1 MFYIYAGD
9 QQIYKPLDDLLIIFN
24 PRLTLELGKA
34 GSLEFDI
41 PPDNPY
47 YGRLSQLSTEV
58 SVDMDDEELF
68 HGRVLS
74 NELAFNNVRHIYC
87 EGDLSYLI
95 DSVQKGVQY
104 SGTTHELFRRIIAN
118 HNARMDASKQFTV
131 GTINIEN
138 RSIVLVGQ
146 SESENVN
153 TGNIDYKQIAID
165 SIVDDWNN
173 TFDYIQTCLIDY
185 CGGYLRTRR
194 VNGTIYIDL
203 LSNFAN
209 TAIQAIELGS
219 NLLDLK
225 EQINAQDLFTVLIPL
240 GDDNLTIASVN
251 GGSDELVDTNAVAR
265 YGRIIKTHV
274 FNNVTSASTLL
285 ENARRFMATNVNVPR
300 TISVRAV
307 DLHML
312 NPLISPIRIGDKVT
326 ITSAAHDV
334 DDALTCTRIE
344 YDLERPENNN
354 YTFGNPVQ
362 TLTQR
367 YREDARLS
375 NDTYGNSAA
384 VSSAGAAT
392 PSAASAKGASAAAA
406 AAKTAKKERE
416 KDLNNFY
423 DAWINFDPDQATVS
437 LGALSK
443 QYFDGKEVLM
453 SQCGI
458 DLDGKTGNINIQSLH
473 NVVDDHGHLIAE
485 NEAHINVVE
494 TDTSVAIE
502 SVTHRVEH
510 LAGEEAEHYTAI
522 TQRSDELGSSID
534 LLAQDVHEFEDSTT
548 NALANINMTTNDH
561 EARITSN
568 TRFITKVDGTVTQN
582 YTSITQRADAMQAS
596 IDSVVGRVDEHGL
609 SLATITQKVD
619 ANESSIGLVAE
630 KATAN
635 GKNIAS
641 IQVWANEKE
650 TVINAKAD
658 LLVVDTKFNDLTSGV
673 TQAKLL
679 NASEIKANSISIWS
693 EDSPVATP
701 VPTMN
706 HSHTIKAEEGDDG
719 KVTIKIG
726 AAKTEYPQTT
736 SFDIAKTKKYTAGV
750 AAVNVKTVEAMSYS
764 STGDFTAELID
775 SYVRYSNEQ
784 IVGRVRVTLDNN
796 NMKNIVVKMA
806 GVRAFTAGKESVT
819 VSTLG
824 YNKANSSDPGWT
836 YDTNTKKYTIKIKAV
851 LSSGKN
857 PKETNLT
864 LDASQQ
870 INNAIN
876 TGATSA
882 YFSAVTTGA
891 AGTPSYNSEDR
902 VYYANVKITGTARG
916 TKADGTYYT
925 NPRDITRAVDVTTVY
940 NAGKNSVEVST
951 LGYNKSNAY
960 DPGWTYDT
968 STKKYTV
975 KLKATLT
982 SGSNPKETTIDLD
995 ASQQINNAIN
1005 TGATSAY
1012 FSNVTTGTAGTPYY
1026 SSEDGVYYANVKI
1039 TGTARGTKADGT
1051 YYTDDNSI
1059 TRAVDVTSVYNSG
1072 KTDGASANAIASF
1085 SIGRTGTQDWQQFG
1099 NAYYIP
1105 VQAIAYNSGGQGP
1118 ENVLGS
1124 DTKWVNIQDAVNAAS
1139 GGGGSSYYYWSDE
1152 KSGPYGSRQ
1161 RDCYFVINDSIVHT
1175 AKVIWSSGNPTFQ

>member
-47 YGRLSQLSTEV
+47 YSRLSQLSTEV

-104 SGTTHELFRRIIAN
+104 SGTTHELFQRIIAN

-131 GTINIEN
+131 GNINIEN

-209 TAIQAIELGS
+209 TSIQAIELGS

-384 VSSAGAAT
+384 MSSAGAAT

-416 KDLNNFY
+416 KDLNDFY
-423 DAWINFDPDQATVS
+423 DAWVNFDPDQATVS

-443 QYFDGKEVLM
+443 QYFNGKEVLL

-458 DLDGKTGNINIQSLH
+458 DLDGKTGNINIQSMH
-473 NVVDDHGHLIAE
+473 NVVDNHGHLIAE

-502 SVTHRVEH
+502 SVTNRVEH
-510 LAGEEAEHYTAI
+510 LAGEEAQHYTAI

-561 EARITSN
+561 EARIASN

-582 YTSITQRADAMQAS
+582 YTSITQRADAMEAS
-596 IDSVVGRVDEHGL
+596 ISSVAGRVDEHGL

-619 ANESSIGLVAE
+619 ANETSIGLVAE

-641 IQVWANEKE
+641 IQAWATDKE
-650 TVINAKAD
+650 TVIELKAD
-658 LLVVDTKFNDLTSGV
+658 KTYVKGLLDAEAARLDKLMAGNSTAT
-673 TQAKLL
+673 KLL
-679 NASEIKANSISIWS
+679 ANTITADSINLKVGSSTSPVVSKVHSHNITAKEDDSGKITISIGS
-693 EDSPVATP
+693 ANTD
-701 VPTMN
+701 
-706 HSHTIKAEEGDDG
+706 TI
-719 KVTIKIG
+719 
-726 AAKTEYPQTT
+726 PQTA

-764 STGDFTAELID
+764 STGDFTAELAD

-806 GVRAFTAGKESVT
+806 GKRAYDAGKDSVT

-824 YNKANSSDPGWT
+824 YNKANSYDPGWT
-836 YDTNTKKYTIKIKAV
+836 YDTSTKKYTIKVKAV

-864 LDASQQ
+864 LDASSQ
-870 INNAIN
+870 INAATNAVTVTSVVVNEQKTATYETAYKRFKVPLVLKGTASNDKSKTSDATIYVPASDAYN
-876 TGATSA
+876 AGYSAGEDAGVASVRCTSVGEDPDEDSWESRGTTSA
-882 YFSAVTTGA
+882 YIYI
-891 AGTPSYNSEDR
+891 P
-902 VYYANVKITGTARG
+902 I
-916 TKADGTYYT
+916 
-925 NPRDITRAVDVTTVY
+925 
-940 NAGKNSVEVST
+940 
-951 LGYNKSNAY
+951 
-960 DPGWTYDT
+960 
-968 STKKYTV
+968 
-975 KLKATLT
+975 KATL
-982 SGSNPKETTIDLD
+982 SNGKNKTNTI
-995 ASQQINNAIN
+995 SYN
-1005 TGATSAY
+1005 ATSIC
-1012 FSNVTTGTAGTPYY
+1012 SYY
-1026 SSEDGVYYANVKI
+1026 
-1039 TGTARGTKADGT
+1039 
-1051 YYTDDNSI
+1051 
-1059 TRAVDVTSVYNSG
+1059 YN
-1072 KTDGASANAIASF
+1072 
-1085 SIGRTGTQDWQQFG
+1085 
-1099 NAYYIP
+1099 
-1105 VQAIAYNSGGQGP
+1105 
-1118 ENVLGS
+1118 LGE
-1124 DTKWVNIQDAVNAAS
+1124 QS
-1139 GGGGSSYYYWSDE
+1139 GGGG
-1152 KSGPYGSRQ
+1152 GA
-1161 RDCYFVINDSIVHT
+1161 IVVQYNGYADPGYPADGYLLYAT
-1175 AKVIWSSGNPTFQ
+1175 CGDQGIRVYSNSPMTYR

>member
-47 YGRLSQLSTEV
+47 YSRLSQLSTEV

-95 DSVQKGVQY
+95 DSVQKGVKY
-104 SGTTHELFRRIIAN
+104 SGTTHDLFRRIITN
-118 HNARMDASKQFTV
+118 HNARMDASKRFTV

-138 RSIVLVGQ
+138 RNIVLVGQ

-153 TGNIDYKQIAID
+153 TGAIDYKQIAID
-165 SIVDDWNN
+165 SIVDEWNN

-209 TAIQAIELGS
+209 TSIQAIELGS

-225 EQINAQDLFTVLIPL
+225 EQVNAQDLFTVLIPL

-251 GGSDELVDTNAVAR
+251 GGSDELVDTNAAAR
-265 YGRIIKTHV
+265 YGRIVKTHV

-285 ENARRFMATNVNVPR
+285 ENARRFMATNINVPR

-334 DDALTCTRIE
+334 DDSLTCTRIE

-384 VSSAGAAT
+384 ASSAGAAT

-406 AAKTAKKERE
+406 AAATAKKERE
-416 KDLNNFY
+416 KDLNDFY

-443 QYFDGKEVLM
+443 QYFDGKEVLL

-458 DLDGKTGNINIQSLH
+458 DLDGKTGNVNIQSMH
-473 NVVDDHGHLIAE
+473 NVVDNHGHLIAE
-485 NEAHINVVE
+485 NEAHINIVE
-494 TDTSVAIE
+494 TDTAVAIE
-502 SVTHRVEH
+502 SVTDRVEH
-510 LAGEEAEHYTAI
+510 LAGEEAQHYTAI
-522 TQRSDELGSSID
+522 TQRADTLGSSID
-534 LLAQDVHEFEDSTT
+534 LLAKDVHEFEDHTT
-548 NALANINMTTNDH
+548 TALGNINITTNDH

-568 TRFITKVDGTVTQN
+568 TRFITNVDGTVKQN
-582 YTSITQRADAMQAS
+582 YTDITQRADELGAS
-596 IDSVVGRVDEHGL
+596 INSVAGRVDEHGI
-609 SLATITQKVD
+609 SIAQITQTVD
-619 ANESSIGLVAE
+619 ENRTSIGLVAE

-641 IQVWANEKE
+641 IQAWATDKE
-650 TVINAKAD
+650 TVIELKAD
-658 LLVVDTKFNDLTSGV
+658 KTYVKGLLDAEAARLDKLMAGNSTAT
-673 TQAKLL
+673 KLL
-679 NASEIKANSISIWS
+679 ANTITADSINLKVGSGTSPVVSKVHSHNITAKEDNNGNITISIGS
-693 EDSPVATP
+693 ANTD
-701 VPTMN
+701 
-706 HSHTIKAEEGDDG
+706 TI
-719 KVTIKIG
+719 
-726 AAKTEYPQTT
+726 PQTAT
-736 SFDIAKTKKYTAGV
+736 FDIAKTKKYTAGV

-784 IVGRVRVTLDNN
+784 IVGRVRVTLSNN
-796 NMKNIVVKMA
+796 NQKNIVVKMA
-806 GVRAFTAGKESVT
+806 GKRAYDAGVASVTATAPTLDTSWATSSTGYMYRSAQNRYEVRVKSNASNGQSLSGSVYVSGEAAYNAGNTAGVASVT
-819 VSTLG
+819 ATAPTLDTSWATSSTGYMYRSAQNRYEVRVKSNASNGQSLSGSVYVSG
-824 YNKANSSDPGWT
+824 EAAYNAG
-836 YDTNTKKYTIKIKAV
+836 YDTGYDAGEDAGKAAV
-851 LSSGKN
+851 RCTSLGEDPDEDSWESRG
-857 PKETNLT
+857 T
-864 LDASQQ
+864 
-870 INNAIN
+870 
-876 TGATSA
+876 TSA
-882 YFSAVTTGA
+882 YIYI
-891 AGTPSYNSEDR
+891 P
-902 VYYANVKITGTARG
+902 I
-916 TKADGTYYT
+916 
-925 NPRDITRAVDVTTVY
+925 
-940 NAGKNSVEVST
+940 
-951 LGYNKSNAY
+951 
-960 DPGWTYDT
+960 
-968 STKKYTV
+968 
-975 KLKATLT
+975 KATL
-982 SGSNPKETTIDLD
+982 SNGKDKTNTI
-995 ASQQINNAIN
+995 SYN
-1005 TGATSAY
+1005 ATSIC
-1012 FSNVTTGTAGTPYY
+1012 SYY
-1026 SSEDGVYYANVKI
+1026 
-1039 TGTARGTKADGT
+1039 
-1051 YYTDDNSI
+1051 
-1059 TRAVDVTSVYNSG
+1059 YN
-1072 KTDGASANAIASF
+1072 
-1085 SIGRTGTQDWQQFG
+1085 
-1099 NAYYIP
+1099 
-1105 VQAIAYNSGGQGP
+1105 
-1118 ENVLGS
+1118 LGE
-1124 DTKWVNIQDAVNAAS
+1124 QS
-1139 GGGGSSYYYWSDE
+1139 GGGG
-1152 KSGPYGSRQ
+1152 GGA
-1161 RDCYFVINDSIVHT
+1161 IVVQYNGYADPGYPADGYHLYAT
-1175 AKVIWSSGNPTFQ
+1175 CGDQGIHVYSMSPMTYH

>member
-1 MFYIYAGD
+1 MFYIYVGD

-118 HNARMDASKQFTV
+118 HNARMDASKRFTV
-131 GTINIEN
+131 GNINIEN
-138 RSIVLVGQ
+138 RNIVLVGQ

-209 TAIQAIELGS
+209 TSIQAIELGS

-416 KDLNNFY
+416 KDLNDFY
-423 DAWINFDPDQATVS
+423 DAWVNFDPDQATVS

-443 QYFDGKEVLM
+443 QYFNGKEVLL

-458 DLDGKTGNINIQSLH
+458 DLDGKTGNINIQSMH
-473 NVVDDHGHLIAE
+473 NVVDDHGHKIAE

-494 TDTSVAIE
+494 TDTAVAIE
-502 SVTHRVEH
+502 SVTDRVEH
-510 LAGEEAEHYTAI
+510 LAGEEAQHYTAI
-522 TQRSDELGSSID
+522 TQRADTLGSSID
-534 LLAQDVHEFEDSTT
+534 LLAKDVHEFEDHTT
-548 NALANINMTTNDH
+548 TALGNINITTNDH

-568 TRFITKVDGTVTQN
+568 TRFITNVDGTVKQN
-582 YTSITQRADAMQAS
+582 YTDITQRADELGAS
-596 IDSVVGRVDEHGL
+596 INSVAGRVDEHGI
-609 SLATITQKVD
+609 SIAQITQTVD
-619 ANESSIGLVAE
+619 ENRTSIGLVAE

-635 GKNIAS
+635 GKNIAA
-641 IQVWANEKE
+641 IQVWATDKE

-706 HSHTIKAEEGDDG
+706 HAHTISAEEGDDG

-726 AAKTEYPQTT
+726 IAKTEYPQKA

-764 STGDFTAELID
+764 STGDFTAELAD

-784 IVGRVRVTLDNN
+784 IVGRVRVTLNN
-796 NMKNIVVKMA
+796 NNQKNIVVKMA

-836 YDTNTKKYTIKIKAV
+836 YDTNTKKYTIKVKAT

-857 PKETNLT
+857 PKETTVT

-870 INNAIN
+870 ITAAID
-876 TGATSA
+876 G
-882 YFSAVTTGA
+882 VT
-891 AGTPSYNSEDR
+891 
-902 VYYANVKITGTARG
+902 
-916 TKADGTYYT
+916 
-925 NPRDITRAVDVTTVY
+925 
-940 NAGKNSVEVST
+940 VST
-951 LGYNKSNAY
+951 LGYNKSNSY

-968 STKKYTV
+968 NTKKYTV
-975 KLKATLT
+975 KLKATLS
-982 SGSNPKETTIDLD
+982 SGKNPKETTVTLD
-995 ASQQINNAIN
+995 ASQQISDATNAGIASVDALASSNNIGYE
-1005 TGATSAY
+1005 TDEDGATDYNHIWIKLENNKMIGSIALP
-1012 FSNVTTGTAGTPYY
+1012 SGGGGNVSIELGSYGSQAANANYPYYYQNSAGTLGTIKAVAKRG
-1026 SSEDGVYYANVKI
+1026 SSQIAS
-1039 TGTARGTKADGT
+1039 ADL
-1051 YYTDDNSI
+1051 
-1059 TRAVDVTSVYNSG
+1059 DVTGLIQYVYNSG
-1072 KTDGASANAIASF
+1072 
-1085 SIGRTGTQDWQQFG
+1085 
-1099 NAYYIP
+1099 
-1105 VQAIAYNSGGQGP
+1105 GG
-1118 ENVLGS
+1118 GS
-1124 DTKWVNIQDAVNAAS
+1124 
-1139 GGGGSSYYYWSDE
+1139 GGSSYYYWSDE
-1152 KSGPYGSRQ
+1152 KSGPYGSKQ
-1161 RDCYFVINDSIVHT
+1161 RDCYFVIGDSIVHT
-1175 AKVIWSSGNPTFQ
+1175 AKVIWSTGNPTFQ